1 MNLKVRHIIIE
12 AHTALFTEISGIVKP
27 KARFY
32 KILLFDILPGLIA
45 FYIVYL
51 GNFFSKDSVMIN
63 YIMTTCSIFAGLL
76 FSLII
81 VIVDK
86 AKKMKETKSKDT
98 ENEFYYLSRYLRF
111 SRHLITKIAF
121 TIIVSLSI
129 IILLI
134 FANLKLG
141 IGSLIPLFSDTKKYI
156 ISFCVIYLSIQ
167 FIYLIVNIISDMYDV
182 FLEEIGIPN

>member
-1 MNLKVRHIIIE
+1 MNLKVKDIVYE
-12 AHTALFTEISGIVKP
+12 AHTALFTEISGTVKP
-27 KARFY
+27 KAKYY
-32 KILLFDILPGLIA
+32 KILVFDVIPGLIA
-45 FYIVYL
+45 FYIVFM
-51 GNFFSKDSVMIN
+51 GNFLEKGAVITN
-63 YIMTTCSIFAGLL
+63 YIITTCSIFAGLL

-86 AKKMKETKSKDT
+86 AKKMKETKSGQV

-121 TIIVSLSI
+121 TILLSLSI

-134 FANLKLG
+134 VANLKLG
-141 IGSLIPLFSDTKKYI
+141 IGSLIPLLFDTKKYV
-156 ISFCVIYLSIQ
+156 ISFFVIYLSIQ

-182 FLEEIGIPN
+182 FLEEIGKPN

>member
-1 MNLKVRHIIIE
+1 MNLKVKHIVKA
-12 AHTALFTEISGIVKP
+12 AHKALFTEISGTVKP
-27 KARFY
+27 KAKRN

-45 FYIVYL
+45 FFIIFK
-51 GNFFSKDSVMIN
+51 GNFLVKDSAMIN

-86 AKKMKETKSKDT
+86 AKKIKETKSDKV

-121 TIIVSLSI
+121 TILVSLAI

-134 FANLKLG
+134 LANLKLG
-141 IGSLIPLFSDTKKYI
+141 IGNIIPILADTKKYI
-156 ISFCVIYLSIQ
+156 VSFLVIYFSIQ

-182 FLEEIGIPN
+182 FLEEIGTPN